1 MKLIRLTLSFI
12 FMSIF
17 YSSVSFAVEITTD
30 EDLQTDTRILAHSLA
45 FAHFYATNCQ
55 DEEALN
61 RISVLKRR
69 ALELYADKGFSKS
82 TIYELS
88 DDMDHEIKEERR
100 RRSTITECDKVALDR
115 SMKSLE
121 TDYKYLEETLQH
133 YIMPY

>member
-12 FMSIF
+12 FMCIF

-30 EDLQTDTRILAHSLA
+30 EDLLNSIKSLGES
-45 FAHFYATNCQ
+45 FASAYAAADNCE

-69 ALELYADKGFSKS
+69 ALELYADKGFSRS
-82 TIYELS
+82 AIYKLS
-88 DDMDHEIKEERR
+88 DYIDDAMKGERKAQNFWGC
-100 RRSTITECDKVALDR
+100 S
-115 SMKSLE
+115 KSASKGFMYVLE
-121 TDYKYLEETLQH
+121 TEYQDWEKALQH